1 MKKIILSLLLGLG
14 FVSANSQTDSLS
26 QYTGKYVFPDGSV
39 VPSVDVTLS
48 DGALSMSSAAGSSG
62 LTQLGVDS
70 FEVVQFSGTAVF
82 KRGEDKSVNAVHIEA
97 AGYVLDGQK
106 QPNGIWIFREY
117 YMPGNKELLQPKK

>member
-62 LTQLGVDS
+62 LTQLGVD
-70 FEVVQFSGTAVF
+70 
-82 KRGEDKSVNAVHIEA
+82 
-97 AGYVLDGQK
+97 
-106 QPNGIWIFREY
+106 
-117 YMPGNKELLQPKK
+117 

>member
-1 MKKIILSLLLGLG
+1 MKKTILCLILGLA
-14 FVSANSQTDSLS
+14 FISANAQTDSLS

-48 DGALSMSSAAGSSG
+48 DGALSMSSAAGSSA

-70 FEVVQFSGTAVF
+70 FEIVQFTGTAVF
-82 KRGEDKSVNAVHIEA
+82 KRGEDKAVNGVHIEA
-97 AGYVLDGQK
+97 AGYVMDGQK

-117 YMPGNKELLQPKK
+117 YLPGNKELLLSKK